1 MQGKVLEEGGVS
13 LILGGMG
20 SFPDNSKVC
29 PVATADIKMRFTKQA
44 QEQEQKQKSHS
55 NRRKAHSDHIVTQ
68 RTTHR
73 YRRRDVWR

>member
-44 QEQEQKQKSHS
+44 QEQE
-55 NRRKAHSDHIVTQ
+55 
-68 RTTHR
+68 
-73 YRRRDVWR
+73 